1 MYQVFIAVRVFL
13 YIKGENIGA
22 EVDGPKLD
30 AYLEEELYD
39 TLVYCIQKLKTD
51 DFETKRKRAE
61 EIGRELYSDG
71 GVDAMENMF
80 YSIEF
85 RVKDE
90 IGQDAKP
97 YRSWWNGISNEWKY

>member
-1 MYQVFIAVRVFL
+1 MYKVFIAVRIFL
-13 YIKGENIGA
+13 YIKGESIGA
-22 EVDGPKLD
+22 EVEGPKLD

-39 TLVYCIQKLKTD
+39 TLVYCIQNLKAD
-51 DFETKRKRAE
+51 DFETKMKRAE

-97 YRSWWNGISNEWKY
+97 YRSWWNGISNDWKY

>member
-1 MYQVFIAVRVFL
+1 M
-13 YIKGENIGA
+13 
-22 EVDGPKLD
+22 D

-39 TLVYCIQKLKTD
+39 ALVYCIPNPAATD
-51 DFETKRKRAE
+51 LENKRKRAE
-61 EIGRELYSDG
+61 EIGKELFSDG

-85 RVKDE
+85 RVRDE

-97 YRSWWNGISNEWKY
+97 YRIWWNGISNNWNY

>member
-1 MYQVFIAVRVFL
+1 M
-13 YIKGENIGA
+13 NIGA

-39 TLVYCIQKLKTD
+39 TLVYCIQNLKAD

-85 RVKDE
+85 RVNDE

-97 YRSWWNGISNEWKY
+97 YRSWWNGISNDWKY

>member
-1 MYQVFIAVRVFL
+1 M
-13 YIKGENIGA
+13 
-22 EVDGPKLD
+22 D

-39 TLVYCIQKLKTD
+39 TLVYCIQNPRAD

-61 EIGRELYSDG
+61 EIGRGLYSDG
-71 GVDAMENMF
+71 GVDVMENMF

-90 IGQDAKP
+90 IGQDA
-97 YRSWWNGISNEWKY
+97 

>member
-1 MYQVFIAVRVFL
+1 
-13 YIKGENIGA
+13 
-22 EVDGPKLD
+22 LD
-30 AYLEEELYD
+30 AYLEEELFD
-39 TLVYCIQKLKTD
+39 TLVYCIQNPEAVDL
-51 DFETKRKRAE
+51 ETKRNRAE
-61 EIGRELYSDG
+61 EIGKELFSDV

>member
-1 MYQVFIAVRVFL
+1 MPIWKKS
-13 YIKGENIGA
+13 I
-22 EVDGPKLD
+22 
-30 AYLEEELYD
+30 YD
-39 TLVYCIQKLKTD
+39 TLVYCIQNLKAD

-61 EIGRELYSDG
+61 DIGREYSDG

-90 IGQDAKP
+90 IGQTLS
-97 YRSWWNGISNEWKY
+97 RIVRGGTG

>member
-1 MYQVFIAVRVFL
+1 MYKVFIAVRVFL

-39 TLVYCIQKLKTD
+39 TLVYCIQNLKAD
-51 DFETKRKRAE
+51 DFETKMKRAE

-97 YRSWWNGISNEWKY
+97 YRSWWNGISNDWKY

>member
-1 MYQVFIAVRVFL
+1 M
-13 YIKGENIGA
+13 
-22 EVDGPKLD
+22 D
-30 AYLEEELYD
+30 AYLEEELFD
-39 TLVYCIQKLKTD
+39 TLVYCIQNPEAVDL
-51 DFETKRKRAE
+51 ETKRNRVE
-61 EIGRELYSDG
+61 EIWKELFSDG

-97 YRSWWNGISNEWKY
+97 YRSWWNGISNEWKYWDLL

>member
-1 MYQVFIAVRVFL
+1 M
-13 YIKGENIGA
+13 
-22 EVDGPKLD
+22 D
-30 AYLEEELYD
+30 AYLEEELFD
-39 TLVYCIQKLKTD
+39 TLVYCIQNPEAVDL
-51 DFETKRKRAE
+51 ETKRNRAE
-61 EIGRELYSDG
+61 EIGKELFSDR

>member
-13 YIKGENIGA
+13 YIKGENIGT

-39 TLVYCIQKLKTD
+39 TLVYCIQNLKAD

-97 YRSWWNGISNEWKY
+97 YRSWWNGISNDWKY

>member
-1 MYQVFIAVRVFL
+1 MYKVFIAVRVFL
-13 YIKGENIGA
+13 YIKGESIGA
-22 EVDGPKLD
+22 EVEGPKLD

-39 TLVYCIQKLKTD
+39 TLVYCIQNLKAD
-51 DFETKRKRAE
+51 DFETKMKRAE

-97 YRSWWNGISNEWKY
+97 YRSWWNGISNDWKY